1 MIPRT
6 PETVREA
13 SFAVKHALAPGNRGG
28 WKATEPLRWVNFCG
42 AGSAGKLLGTGLME
56 LGGPLP
62 VGLRC
67 RFARKQS
74 IHTEYYCGI

>member
-56 LGGPLP
+56 LVRDEQHIGEAQG
-62 VGLRC
+62 RC
-67 RFARKQS
+67 KCYS
-74 IHTEYYCGI
+74 ILLIES